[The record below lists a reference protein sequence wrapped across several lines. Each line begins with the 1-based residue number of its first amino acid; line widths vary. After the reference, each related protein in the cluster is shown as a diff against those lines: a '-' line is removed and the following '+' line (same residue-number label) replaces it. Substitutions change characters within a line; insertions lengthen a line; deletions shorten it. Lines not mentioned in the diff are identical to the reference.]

1 MASKFVGALA
11 TIDEKLEQ
19 SSILAKLDP
28 NPEPEPA
35 RQGDGE
41 LTSDCSDVSAA
52 ARVGRGCV
60 V

>member
-1 MASKFVGALA
+1 MASRFVGALA
-11 TIDEKLEQ
+11 TIDEKLEE

-52 ARVGRGCV
+52 A
-60 V
+60 